1 VTPNSSKAV
10 RKAVLPA
17 AGLSTRHLPAA
28 KAQPKV
34 MFPVVDKPAIQ
45 YVVEEAANAGL
56 DDILIVTGRGKQ
68 AIEDHFDRAV
78 ELEVQL
84 EAKGKHAELKQVR
97 EITDVATI
105 HYVRQGEAR
114 GLGHAVNVARHH
126 VGDDPFAVLLP
137 DDLITTRV
145 MEGMLDVYAR
155 TGRPVL
161 ALLEVGPD
169 EIGAYGCAAVEE
181 DGDLLRVTG
190 LIEKPDPGEA
200 PSNLAV
206 MGRYVL
212 TPDIFPALDAVVPG
226 KGGEIQL
233 TDAIAALI
241 DEGGVYGYRFSE
253 GRFDT
258 GNKLDYLKAI
268 VEFGI
273 LRDDLG
279 PAFREFLAEVVARES
294 FSS

>member
-1 VTPNSSKAV
+1 MTTTV

-45 YVVEEAANAGL
+45 YVVEEAVLAGL

-84 EAKGKHAELKQVR
+84 EAKGKTDELKQIR
-97 EITDVATI
+97 EITEMAQI
-105 HYVRQGEAR
+105 HYVRQGEPK
-114 GLGHAVNVARHH
+114 GLGHAVAVARQH
-126 VGDDPFAVLLP
+126 VGNDPFAVLLP
-137 DDLITTRV
+137 DDLITSPV
-145 MEGMLDVYAR
+145 MRGMLDIHAR

-161 ALLEVGPD
+161 ALLEVAPD
-169 EIGAYGCAAVEE
+169 EIGAYGCAAVEQE
-181 DGDLLRVTG
+181 GDLLRVTG
-190 LIEKPDPGEA
+190 LIEKPDAGEA

-212 TPDIFPALDAVVPG
+212 TSDIFPALDDVVPG

-233 TDAIAALI
+233 TDAIATLL
-241 DEGGVYGYRFSE
+241 DEGVYGYRFSE
-253 GRFDT
+253 GRYDT

-268 VEFGI
+268 VEFALQRG
-273 LRDDLG
+273 DLG
-279 PAFREFLAEVVARES
+279 PPFRAFLEDVIARDGR
-294 FSS
+294 